1 VNRLRRLQ
9 ADLVVPVV
17 VLAVIVGVVAVAL
30 SVPRLHTLDQN
41 AIGHLTL
48 FVVAIALGET
58 ARLTVLT
65 DRDTAPMS
73 TAAALALSLS
83 TIANEGHE
91 PIGSALI
98 IATIG
103 IGMAAGGLL
112 LHAAGDTPRWP
123 DAAARLLGVAVAP
136 LLYRT
141 ADFGGQSLIER
152 LGTWVDNRWAVA
164 VVMVLIGTA
173 AMVVDLSLEGLVSA
187 GRAHAPLLPTIID
200 EVRSSA
206 ALASALVTSGAL
218 IALAE
223 YAIGLAALP
232 LFLLPLLLT
241 YFAVQ
246 RFAGVRETYRQTI
259 AALSSLTDR
268 TGYTV
273 PDHAQ
278 RVSRTAV
285 AIGRDLGMGQRELT
299 DLEYAAMLHD
309 LGQVALREP
318 IPAGATVAVSPAD
331 QQRIAHDG
339 AEIVRTTGV
348 LDGVAEILEA
358 QTTPFRQARE
368 FGQDIPLSSRIIKV
382 VNAFDDIAG
391 PSQAAGA
398 TAMERLHLGLG
409 YEYDPDV
416 VDSLTRVLERRQR
429 AAVTGA

>member
-1 VNRLRRLQ
+1 MNRLRRIQ
-9 ADLVVPVV
+9 VDLVVPVL
-17 VLAVIVGVVAVAL
+17 VLSVVVALTAIAL
-30 SVPRLHTLDQN
+30 SVPRLHGLDQDEV
-41 AIGHLTL
+41 GHLAL
-48 FVVAIALGET
+48 FLLAIALGET

-65 DRDTAPMS
+65 GRDTAPMS

-83 TIANEGHE
+83 TIVADGHE
-91 PIGSALI
+91 PISTALVV
-98 IATIG
+98 ATISL
-103 IGMAAGGLL
+103 GMAAGGLL
-112 LHAAGDTPRWP
+112 VQAAGDPPRWP
-123 DAAARLLGVAVAP
+123 DMAARLLGVAVAP

-141 ADFGGQSLIER
+141 VPFGGRSLVER
-152 LGTWVDNRWAVA
+152 MGDWADNRWAVA
-164 VVMVLIGTA
+164 LVMVVVGSV
-173 AMVVDLSLEGLVSA
+173 AMVVDLSLEGLVTA
-187 GRAHAPLLPTIID
+187 GRDHAPVLPTIID
-200 EVRSSA
+200 ELRSSA
-206 ALASALVTSGAL
+206 ALGSALVTSGAL

-223 YAIGLAALP
+223 YAIRLAALP

-259 AALSSLTDR
+259 ASLSSLTDR

-273 PDHAQ
+273 PEHAQ
-278 RVSRTAV
+278 RVSRMAV

-318 IPAGATVAVSPAD
+318 IPAGATVVVSPAD

-339 AEIVRTTGV
+339 ADIVRTTGV
-348 LDGVAEILEA
+348 LDSVAEILEA

-382 VNAFDDIAG
+382 ANAYDDFAG
-391 PSQAAGA
+391 PLQEAAA

-409 YEYDPDV
+409 YEYDPQV
-416 VDSLTRVLERRQR
+416 VDSLSRVLERLPARR
-429 AAVTGA
+429 

>member
-1 VNRLRRLQ
+1 MNRLRRIQL
-9 ADLVVPVV
+9 DLVVPVCL
-17 VLAVIVGVVAVAL
+17 LALLVALVAVAVSL
-30 SVPRLHTLDQN
+30 PLVHTLDGG
-41 AIGHLTL
+41 AHGHLAL
-48 FVVAIALGET
+48 FFVAIALGET

-65 DRDTAPMS
+65 GRDTAPMS

-83 TIANEGHE
+83 TIAAKGSP
-91 PIGSALI
+91 PIGSSVV
-98 IATIG
+98 IATISL
-103 IGMAAGGLL
+103 GMVAGGLL
-112 LHAAGDTPRWP
+112 LHAVGEQPRWP
-123 DAAARLLGVAVAP
+123 DAAARLLGVSVAP
-136 LLYRT
+136 LLFRT

-152 LGTWVDNRWAVA
+152 MGGWVDDRWAVA
-164 VVMVLIGTA
+164 VAMVVVGSA
-173 AMVVDLSLEGLVSA
+173 AMLVDLSLQGLVTA
-187 GRAHAPLLPTIID
+187 GRDHAPLLPTITD
-200 EVRSSA
+200 ELRSSA
-206 ALASALVTSGAL
+206 ALGSALVTSGAL

-259 AALSSLTDR
+259 ASLSFLTDR
-268 TGYTV
+268 TGYTE

-278 RVSRTAV
+278 RVSRMSV

-318 IPAGATVAVSPAD
+318 IPQGATVVVSPAD

-339 AEIVRTTGV
+339 ADIVRTTGV
-348 LDGVAEILEA
+348 LDSVAEILEA

-368 FGQDIPLSSRIIKV
+368 FGQDIPLASRIIKV
-382 VNAFDDIAG
+382 ANAFDDFAG
-391 PSQAAGA
+391 PTQAAGE

-409 YEYDPDV
+409 YEYDPAV
-416 VDSLTRVLERRQR
+416 VDSLTKVLERRGR
-429 AAVTGA
+429 GVVTGA